1 MKNRPN
7 LVAVAWLAAI
17 TSAEIWPATWI
28 ISMTAKGIYYTCYR
42 SLGWADFA
50 PSSARKLGVEG
61 KQGRQGR
68 TRICTPKP
76 SNGDCGQF
84 AQDCGWLAGESYF
97 VEQNEVISL
106 LFFLF
111 FLQAKFLTQDQ
122 INGTYLSI
130 SKGKLPTLLF
140 YFLRPGL
147 PWGNFTP
154 AFWGDRSDPFP
165 LSSVW
170 PYSCNKQID
179 FHFCMKEFVRPYVI
193 TPLISIWGCFRF
205 LAHWC
210 VNFFISKTCDGKYF
224 CTTSSMKPATDP

>member
-1 MKNRPN
+1 MKNSPN
-7 LVAVAWLAAI
+7 LVAVACLAAI

-50 PSSARKLGVEG
+50 PSSARKLGVESR
-61 KQGRQGR
+61 QGSQGR
-68 TRICTPKP
+68 TSICTPKP

-84 AQDCGWLAGESYF
+84 AQDCGWLGGEFYF

-111 FLQAKFLTQDQ
+111 VLQAKFLTQDQ
-122 INGTYLSI
+122 INGTYLSHFKRE
-130 SKGKLPTLLF
+130 SSYLLF
-140 YFLRPGL
+140 YFWHPSL

-165 LSSVW
+165 FL
-170 PYSCNKQID
+170 YEIICKTICCTD
-179 FHFCMKEFVRPYVI
+179 FHLGLF
-193 TPLISIWGCFRF
+193 
-205 LAHWC
+205 
-210 VNFFISKTCDGKYF
+210 
-224 CTTSSMKPATDP
+224 